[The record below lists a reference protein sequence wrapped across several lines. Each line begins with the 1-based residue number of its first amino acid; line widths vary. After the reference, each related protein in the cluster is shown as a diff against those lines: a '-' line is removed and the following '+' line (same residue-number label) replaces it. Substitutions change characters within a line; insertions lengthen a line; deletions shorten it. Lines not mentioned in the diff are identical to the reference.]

1 MGFVF
6 YEISSFTL
14 LKFCYRRIVR
24 KIMNL
29 FDILN
34 MLNGHTRVE
43 RMELCDEKQRNAW
56 SYMFY
61 AFHYRKEQLFN

>member
-1 MGFVF
+1 MGFDF

-14 LKFCYRRIVR
+14 SKFFYRRIVR

-43 RMELCDEKQRNAW
+43 RMELCDEKQRNTW
-56 SYMFY
+56 SCMFY